1 MPKRTL
7 RADARTMPEAD
18 ADFWLIS
25 TMEKLKETYDAFMAL
40 PTSMENDD
48 ELCAKLEDCQFYLEV
63 IDRTPAKGK
72 TGRAAKEAA
81 FKISVGVYGG
91 DIDTALDRECHGSL
105 RSLSLSL
112 ARDIIRQDA
121 A

>member
-25 TMEKLKETYDAFMAL
+25 TIEKLKETYAGFMTL
-40 PTSMENDD
+40 PTELENDD
-48 ELCAKLEDCQFYLEV
+48 ELCAKLEECQFYLEV

-91 DIDTALDRECHGSL
+91 DIDTALDRECHGST
-105 RSLSLSL
+105 RSLSVSL
-112 ARDIIRQDA
+112 ALDILRLGA